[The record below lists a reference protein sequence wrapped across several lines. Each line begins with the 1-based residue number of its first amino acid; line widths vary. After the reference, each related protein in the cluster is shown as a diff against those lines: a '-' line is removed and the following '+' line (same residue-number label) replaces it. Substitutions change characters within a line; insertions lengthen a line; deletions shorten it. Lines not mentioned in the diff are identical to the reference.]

1 MINNISEIDNLH
13 SFFDGLLYYQLFI
26 WYQKRSLENS
36 FFDAQKRWMIYC
48 IYWKAFHALC
58 QFHLLV
64 ISGKTLIDTTKIT
77 WCFQSN
83 AFLWNKI
90 GIIPEN
96 FKLIPDVWRYIIF
109 IVFNSMSRNSRT
121 ISNILDFCVNTQ
133 NYVMRIVWY

>member
-64 ISGKTLIDTTKIT
+64 ISGKTLINTTKIT

-83 AFLWNKI
+83 AFLWNNIDIIHWYNSNWALLKSMWEKI
-90 GIIPEN
+90 LNNIYLISSEEPFQIYWIFLWIP
-96 FKLIPDVWRYIIF
+96 KI
-109 IVFNSMSRNSRT
+109 M
-121 ISNILDFCVNTQ
+121 
-133 NYVMRIVWY
+133 